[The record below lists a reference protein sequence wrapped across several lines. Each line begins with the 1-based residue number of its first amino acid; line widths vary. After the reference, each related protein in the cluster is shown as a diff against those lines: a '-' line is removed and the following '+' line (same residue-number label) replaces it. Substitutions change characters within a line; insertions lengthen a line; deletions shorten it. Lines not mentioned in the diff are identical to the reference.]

1 MAEWGA
7 WGFRATK
14 SGRVISRG
22 VACQDCVTPI
32 GIGCRPGGGGRQ
44 LFLACG
50 EAAAHGFHLLLR
62 AELADVLTVDPD
74 RRTHFQQAV
83 IDARVGEIRRVLQ
96 LLQRQIRRDDQR
108 LSGAVT
114 TVHDVE
120 HLRHSKL
127 RAVLHAKVIE
137 DQKAVGVQAF
147 QEGIALAGVDANEG
161 VHQLARTGHQHRDAA
176 VEQGVRDAGGKEGFP
191 CAHAAPQ
198 EQSRAGFEH
207 LRKLL
212 DIGPQ
217 LRALRLVT
225 QIIREGVLPKS
236 GILQPVRFQLP
247 DLRHPRPEV
256 KFIIFAIPLLGL
268 ALAEAEDGALLPEQL
283 DMHLS
288 RPITVPAVDQPVS
301 TEVFVFQQVSHRLS
315 SSPQS

>member
-1 MAEWGA
+1 MIWLRRRLAA
-7 WGFRATK
+7 AHH
-14 SGRVISRG
+14 
-22 VACQDCVTPI
+22 
-32 GIGCRPGGGGRQ
+32 GRQ

-74 RRTHFQQAV
+74 RRTHFEQAV

-114 TVHDVE
+114 TVYDVE
-120 HLRHSKL
+120 HLRHGKL
-127 RAVLHAKVIE
+127 RAVLHAEIIK
-137 DQKAVGVQAF
+137 DQKAVGVQAL
-147 QEGIALAGVDANEG
+147 QEGIALAGVDAHER
-161 VHQLARTGHQHRDAA
+161 VQQFARPGHQHRDAA
-176 VEQGVRDAGGKEGFP
+176 VEQGVRDAGGEEGFP

-198 EQSRAGFEH
+198 EQSCAGFEH

-212 DIGPQ
+212 DIGAE
-217 LRALRLVT
+217 LRALRLVA
-225 QIIREGVLPKS
+225 QIIREGILPKS

-247 DLRHPRPEV
+247 DLRHPCPEM
-256 KFIIFAIPLLGL
+256 IFLIL
-268 ALAEAEDGALLPEQL
+268 AVPRLRLAAAEAKDRVLLPEQL
-283 DMHLS
+283 DLHLPRS
-288 RPITVPAVDQPVS
+288 ITVPTVDQSVG

>member
-1 MAEWGA
+1 MP
-7 WGFRATK
+7 RLLH
-14 SGRVISRG
+14 VSR
-22 VACQDCVTPI
+22 D
-32 GIGCRPGGGGRQ
+32 GCRPGGRQ

-50 EAAAHGFHLLLR
+50 EAAAHGFHLLVS

-74 RRTHFQQAV
+74 RRTHLEQAV
-83 IDARVGEIRRVLQ
+83 IDARVDEIRRMLQ

-114 TVHDVE
+114 SIHDVE
-120 HLRHSKL
+120 HLRHGEL
-127 RAVLHAKVIE
+127 RAVLHAEVIE
-137 DQKAVGVQAF
+137 DQKAVGVQAL
-147 QEGIALAGVDANEG
+147 QEVAALAGVDSHELIQQISR
-161 VHQLARTGHQHRDAA
+161 HGHQHWDAA
-176 VEQGVRDAGGKEGFP
+176 VEQGVCDTGGEEGFP

-212 DIGPQ
+212 GIGAE
-217 LRALRLVT
+217 LRALRLVP
-225 QIIREGVLPKS
+225 QIICEGVLPKS

-247 DLRHPRPEV
+247 DLRHPHPAA
-256 KFIIFAIPLLGL
+256 IFRIL
-268 ALAEAEDGALLPEQL
+268 AVPRLRLTGAEAEDSVLVPKEVDLHLP
-283 DMHLS
+283 
-288 RPITVPAVDQPVS
+288 RPITVPAVDQPVG